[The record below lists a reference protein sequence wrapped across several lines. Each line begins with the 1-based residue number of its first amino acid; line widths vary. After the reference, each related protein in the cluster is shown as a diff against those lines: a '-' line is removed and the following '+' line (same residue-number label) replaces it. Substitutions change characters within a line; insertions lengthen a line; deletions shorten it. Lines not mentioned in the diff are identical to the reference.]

1 MCKPCQLFVGKWI
14 VSDYYFGF
22 YIFQISLRINMS
34 EMNPRKVRF
43 DLYIS
48 VQSYIIPLLDINDF
62 DCNDIVHYHNSVTNH
77 TTIKIQ

>member
-1 MCKPCQLFVGKWI
+1 
-14 VSDYYFGF
+14 
-22 YIFQISLRINMS
+22 MS